1 MASESVILFPSTN
14 YAIWAD
20 RELAKAEIPH
30 KLAPIPRNLSSSC
43 GYCIRIGSSLSDS
56 VSELFRERGIE
67 IEGIVEI
74 TG

>member
-1 MASESVILFPSTN
+1 MSDESVILFPSTN

-20 RELAKAEIPH
+20 RELTNEGISH
-30 KLAPIPRNLSSSC
+30 KLAPIPKNLSSNC
-43 GYCIRIGSSLSDS
+43 GYCIRIERNLLGKVSD
-56 VSELFRERGIE
+56 LFRERGIE